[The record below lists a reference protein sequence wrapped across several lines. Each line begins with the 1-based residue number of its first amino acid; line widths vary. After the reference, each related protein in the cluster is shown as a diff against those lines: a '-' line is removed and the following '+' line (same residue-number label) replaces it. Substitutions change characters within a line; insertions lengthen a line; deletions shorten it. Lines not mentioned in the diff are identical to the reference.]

1 MTLYLK
7 YDLSQTYKSVIEF
20 VLKNANIEYNL
31 VNLNEVQLTTP
42 LELSEKVELQDQLS
56 TFHIEIVDDPKL
68 SLVQRM
74 KFLID
79 VYLKDKEAQLR
90 NVSDFLA
97 EELDYSYSYLSS
109 LFSEAT
115 FTSIESFI
123 ILRKVEM
130 AKELLLKTSMS
141 LTEVAFELNYSSVA
155 HLSTQFKKT
164 TGLTP
169 SAFQRIIQ
177 KRKSM
182 FPN

>member
-79 VYLKDKEAQLR
+79 LYLKDKEAQLR

-97 EELDYSYSYLSS
+97 EELDYSYAYLSS

>member
-1 MTLYLK
+1 MTLHLK
-7 YDLSQTYKSVIEF
+7 YDLSQTYKSVLEF

-31 VNLNEVQLTTP
+31 VNLNEVQLKTP
-42 LELSEKVELQDQLS
+42 LELSDKVELQEQLS
-56 TFHIEIVDDPKL
+56 TFYIEIVDDPKL

-97 EELDYSYSYLSS
+97 EELDYSYAYLSS

-130 AKELLLKTSMS
+130 AKELLLKTNMS